1 MPIAPPLTDLN
12 GLLLFAT
19 AFIAGGLNAV
29 AGGGSFISFPTLIF
43 TGMSPIAA
51 NATNNTALW
60 VASLASA
67 GAYRRDLDV
76 DSPEERL
83 RQRRTMLILST
94 VSLVGGLLGSILL
107 LYTSADIF
115 KKLIPY
121 LLLLATIVFI
131 FGESFKQ
138 WLKSFVGEASPSEN
152 RANAPKSIPLAYLVI
167 AQLIIAIYGG
177 FFGAGIG
184 ILMLASLTFFNIRN
198 IHAMNALKTWLGTCI
213 NGIAI
218 VPFLF
223 AGIIAWQQTIIMAI
237 SGALGGYFIANFAR
251 QIPSQIIR
259 RFVSIVA
266 IFMTTYFFIHG

>member
-1 MPIAPPLTDLN
+1 MPIEPPQLTYLN
-12 GLLLFAT
+12 GFFLFAT

-43 TGMSPIAA
+43 TGVPPIAA

-67 GAYRRDLDV
+67 SAYRRDLDV
-76 DSPEERL
+76 D
-83 RQRRTMLILST
+83 RRTILILSI

-107 LYTSADIF
+107 LYTSADVF

-121 LLLLATIVFI
+121 LLLLATVVFI

-138 WLKSFVGEASPSEN
+138 WLQSLN
-152 RANAPKSIPLAYLVI
+152 RADTPKSLPLVYLVI
-167 AQLIIAIYGG
+167 IQLIVAIYGG

-198 IHAMNALKTWLGTCI
+198 IHAMNALKTWLATCI
-213 NGIAI
+213 NGIATI
-218 VPFLF
+218 PFLF
-223 AGIIAWQQTIIMAI
+223 AGIIAWHQTIIMAI
-237 SGALGGYFIANFAR
+237 GGALGGYFIANFAR
-251 QIPSQIIR
+251 QIPPIIIR

-266 IFMTTYFFIHG
+266 ISMTAYFFIHG

>member
-1 MPIAPPLTDLN
+1 MPISPPLTYIN

-43 TGMSPIAA
+43 TGVSPIAA

-60 VASLASA
+60 VAGLASA
-67 GAYRRDLDV
+67 GAYRRELDIN
-76 DSPEERL
+76 
-83 RQRRTMLILST
+83 RRSMLILSS
-94 VSLVGGLLGSILL
+94 VSLVGGLIGSIAL
-107 LYTSADIF
+107 LYTSPDVF
-115 KKLIPY
+115 RKLIPY

-138 WLKSFVGEASPSEN
+138 WLQSLGRVNPAKTP
-152 RANAPKSIPLAYLVI
+152 RLIYLVI
-167 AQLIIAIYGG
+167 AQLVISIYGG

-184 ILMLASLTFFNIRN
+184 ILMLATLTFFNIRS
-198 IHAMNALKTWLGTCI
+198 IHVMNALKSFLATCI

-218 VPFLF
+218 VPFIF
-223 AGIIAWQQTIIMAI
+223 AGIIAWQQAILMAI
-237 SGALGGYFIANFAR
+237 GGALGGYFIANFAR
-251 QIPSQIIR
+251 QIPSVIIR

-266 IFMTTYFFIHG
+266 ISMTTYFFICG

>member
-1 MPIAPPLTDLN
+1 MPIAPPLTHLN

-29 AGGGSFISFPTLIF
+29 AGGGSFISFPTSIF
-43 TGMSPIAA
+43 TGVSPIAA

-60 VASLASA
+60 VAGLASA
-67 GAYRRDLDV
+67 GAYRRDLDI
-76 DSPEERL
+76 D
-83 RQRRTMLILST
+83 RRSMLVLSI
-94 VSLVGGLLGSILL
+94 VSLMGGLIGSIAL
-107 LYTSADIF
+107 LYTSPDVF

-121 LLLLATIVFI
+121 LLLLATCVFI

-138 WLKSFVGEASPSEN
+138 WLQSFRQVSSNQSP
-152 RANAPKSIPLAYLVI
+152 PLVYLVI
-167 AQLIIAIYGG
+167 LQLVISIYGG

-184 ILMLASLTFFNIRN
+184 ILMLATLTFFNLKN
-198 IHAMNALKTWLGTCI
+198 IHAMNALKSFLATCI

-223 AGIIAWQQTIIMAI
+223 ASIIAWPQAILMAI
-237 SGALGGYFIANFAR
+237 GGALGGYFIANFAR
-251 QIPSQIIR
+251 QIPAEIIR

-266 IFMTTYFFIHG
+266 ISMTTYFFIHG